1 MPGAWIRRNVIL
13 PTWDGMRGYS
23 TRSKLRELEASQW
36 LSPDEIADLQWDR
49 LRTLLRHA
57 WDNVPYYRQVMEQAG
72 VTPNELADSRSLE
85 PLPTL
90 SKATINQQRDQLIA
104 RNYSPGQY
112 IENST
117 SGSTGEP
124 LRFVEDRQQMSW
136 SLGAAW
142 RAEAWAGGGLGVRHA
157 YLWGSDFDVSAYE
170 GVAGRVR
177 AVLWNRLTV
186 PAWRLSQDTAVPF
199 LESFRSYRP
208 RVLVGYAGAL
218 YHWARLLEFEPH
230 IIPGLRGIV
239 STAEN
244 LFDEWRTQIEATFSV
259 PVFDRYGS
267 RDSKMIGQECTE
279 HKGLH
284 ITAENCYLEILQGDR
299 PAPPG
304 ELGEIV
310 ITRLENPAMPFI
322 RYRTG
327 DLGVV
332 SGRTC
337 SCGRGLPLLD
347 RVEGRVQD
355 ALQTPDGR
363 VITGPFFGRLMRQCA
378 EIVEY
383 QVHQTDLTHLLIK
396 VVTNPPRDLPSRG
409 KIERA
414 IWDYLGDT
422 IRIEF
427 ELVDE
432 IPLTKSGKRRFI
444 ISHLDL

>member
-1 MPGAWIRRNVIL
+1 MTGAWIRRNIVL
-13 PTWDGMRGYS
+13 PAWDGLRGYS
-23 TRSKLRELEASQW
+23 THNKLRELEVSQW
-36 LSPDEIADLQWDR
+36 LSPDEISDLQWNR
-49 LRTLLRHA
+49 LRKLLHHA
-57 WDNVPYYRQVMEQAG
+57 WDNVPYYRQAMVQVG
-72 VTPNELADSRSLE
+72 VTPDELADSRSLE

-90 SKATINQQRDQLIA
+90 TKTTIYQQRDQLIG
-104 RNYSPGQY
+104 RNIPISRH

-124 LRFVEDRQQMSW
+124 LRFLEDRCQESW
-136 SLGAAW
+136 SQAATW
-142 RAEAWAGGGLGVRHA
+142 RAQAWSGASLGERHA
-157 YLWGSDFDVSAYE
+157 YLWGSDFDVSVYE
-170 GVAGRVR
+170 GLAGQVR
-177 AVLWNRLTV
+177 STLWNRLTV
-186 PAWRLSQDTAVPF
+186 PAWRLSKDTALPF
-199 LESFRSYRP
+199 LEAFRRYRP

-218 YHWARLLEFEPH
+218 YHWARLLEFKRH
-230 IIPGLRGIV
+230 TIPGLRGIV

-244 LFDEWRTQIEATFSV
+244 LFDEWRTEIEATFGV
-259 PVFDRYGS
+259 PVFDRYGA
-267 RDSKMIGQECTE
+267 RDLKIVGQECPE

-284 ITAENCYLEILQGDR
+284 ITAENCYLEILQGER

-310 ITRLENPAMPFI
+310 ITRLENPVMPFI

-327 DLGVV
+327 DLGVT
-332 SGRTC
+332 SGQNC

-363 VITGPFFGRLMRQCA
+363 VITGPFFGRLMRQCP

-396 VVTNPPRDLPSRG
+396 VVTNPPRNLPSRG
-409 KIERA
+409 KIKEA
-414 IWDYLGDT
+414 ICDYLGDT
-422 IRIEF
+422 VLVEF

-444 ISHLDL
+444 ISHLDS